1 MTITVHTDRAV
12 VADACAR
19 IGAPAGAA
27 CVVEWTDED
36 ERPDAL
42 RAALRRGAT
51 VEIRG
56 RTAAAYRRMRMV
68 RNYR

>member
-1 MTITVHTDRAV
+1 MTVAIHTDRAA

-42 RAALRRGAT
+42 RAAMQRGAT

-56 RTAAAYRRMRMV
+56 RTAAAYREMRMV

>member
-36 ERPDAL
+36 ERQDAL
-42 RAALRRGAT
+42 RAAMQRGAT
-51 VEIRG
+51 LDIRG
-56 RTAAAYRRMRMV
+56 RTAAAYREMRMV

>member
-1 MTITVHTDRAV
+1 MTITVHTDRAA

-19 IGAPAGAA
+19 TGAPSGAA
-27 CVVEWTDED
+27 YVVEWTDED

-42 RAALRRGAT
+42 RAAMQRGAT
-51 VEIRG
+51 LEIRG